1 MRFFGGGAG
10 LLFPAPLF
18 FAAVIRKGVVN
29 GYQVS
34 SINWVGMMSEWLL
47 ALLQSMV

>member
-1 MRFFGGGAG
+1 MRFGAEPG
-10 LLFPAPLF
+10 FCSRLRF
-18 FAAVIRKGVVN
+18 FAAVIRKGMVN

-34 SINWVGMMSEWLL
+34 SIKLVGMMSEWLL